1 MLDFIIKGGTVL
13 DGSGG
18 AAKRIDIGISEGR
31 IAALGELGQLP
42 AAATLDARGK
52 TVTPGFL
59 DIHRHADLAVLNP
72 DFGELELRQ
81 GLTTIVNGN
90 CGMSAAPFG
99 PTHRKEIL
107 AYLSPVIG
115 TAEDFPS
122 DSMAAYLAAVQA
134 SRPPI
139 HVGMLAGSGV
149 LRADISGFAAGALDR
164 AQLNR
169 LHRNMEKALAEGALG
184 VSLGLGYAP
193 DCFYG
198 TEELI
203 EALAPLKGGDIP
215 FTVHMRDEGSNVDRS
230 VEEMLR
236 VARALDCPME
246 ISHLKAIGTENWGKK
261 IPRVLELLRQARQE
275 GLRVS
280 WDAYPYTAGSTQLL
294 HVLPPEVL
302 EGGTEVLTR
311 RLYDP
316 AVRDHIRRRL
326 ATGNDYNNIA
336 RLVGWENIIVSS
348 LRQPENRDCLGLRIP
363 EAAALRGQDEV
374 DFTLDLLR
382 SEHCTVTMI
391 DFINH
396 EEDIQAILRSEA
408 VSVIS
413 DATYPATGRPHPR
426 LYGNF
431 VRVIERYVNQ
441 LKVLSLPEAIHKM
454 TQAPADALG
463 LTQKGRI
470 AVGADADLLI
480 FDPARIHEAGTYLE
494 PAQFAQ
500 GIDHVLVSGVPV
512 LLDGKLTGA
521 RPGKLLVRGEG
532 RASSD
537 K

>member
-1 MLDFIIKGGTVL
+1 MLDRIIQGGLVL
-13 DGSGG
+13 DGSGREAEALDLGLQDGVIACMGRLEG
-18 AAKRIDIGISEGR
+18 AEAAERVRAEGK
-31 IAALGELGQLP
+31 IIC
-42 AAATLDARGK
+42 
-52 TVTPGFL
+52 PGFL

-99 PTHRKEIL
+99 PGHRKEIL

-122 DSMAAYLAAVQA
+122 DTMAAYLAAVGA
-134 SRPPI
+134 SMPPI

-149 LRADISGFAAGALDR
+149 LRADISGFATGGLDK
-164 AQLNR
+164 AQLNL

-184 VSLGLGYAP
+184 ISLGLGYAP
-193 DCFYG
+193 DCFYN

-203 EALAPLKGGDIP
+203 EALVPLKGGDIP
-215 FTVHMRDEGSNVDRS
+215 FTVHMRDEGTNVDRS

-236 VARALDCPME
+236 VVRALDCPME
-246 ISHLKAIGTENWGKK
+246 ISHLKAIGTENWGRK
-261 IPRVLELLRQARQE
+261 IPQVLELLKQARQD

-280 WDAYPYTAGSTQLL
+280 WDVYPYTAGSTQLL

-311 RLYDP
+311 RLSDP
-316 AVRDHIRRRL
+316 AVRANIRQRL
-326 ATGNDYNNIA
+326 ATGDDYNNIA
-336 RLVGWENIIVSS
+336 RLVGWENIIISS

-363 EAAALRGQDEV
+363 EAAALRGLDEV

-391 DFINH
+391 DFITH
-396 EEDIQAILRSEA
+396 EADIRSILRSDA

-431 VRVIERYVNQ
+431 LRVIERYVNQ
-441 LKVLSLPEAIHKM
+441 EKVLTLPEAIHKM

-463 LTQKGRI
+463 LRQKGRI

-494 PAQFAQ
+494 PAQFSQ

-521 RPGKLLVRGEG
+521 RPGRLLTRG
-532 RASSD
+532 
-537 K
+537 